1 MFPTNPNQLKKM
13 MKQMGIDIEE
23 VPAVEVIIR
32 TRSEDLI
39 FRNPNVTKMCA
50 REIAWGML
58 EAMNRAS
65 LTVEN
70 TSDIDDFRED
80 RKMCARGV
88 ETFQITGSYEVVE
101 RVEIKEEDVELVAEQ
116 AGVSREEARKALE
129 EAKGDLAEALMKLQN
144 L

>member
-39 FRNPNVTKMCA
+39 FRNPSVT
-50 REIAWGML
+50 
-58 EAMNRAS
+58 
-65 LTVEN
+65 
-70 TSDIDDFRED
+70 
-80 RKMCARGV
+80 KMCARGV